1 VSVNVLPVS
10 ACVMTTATPA
20 GGATDTDGEVGIVVG
35 VLGPG
40 RAADEPGFGVA
51 APVCVGV
58 ATGAAVVGV
67 PPAVAVTA
75 AVAVVVGDDAGA
87 PALRWWVQPARATSP
102 ATTAQ
107 YPAR

>member
-1 VSVNVLPVS
+1 
-10 ACVMTTATPA
+10 
-20 GGATDTDGEVGIVVG
+20 VGIVVG

-40 RAADEPGFGVA
+40 RAADEPSLGVA

-58 ATGAAVVGV
+58 ATGAAAVGV
-67 PPAVAVTA
+67 TPAVAVTA

-87 PALRWWVQPARATSP
+87 PVLRWWVQPARATSP
-102 ATTAQ
+102 ATTTQ